1 MADKISIAVIFGGRS
16 GEHEVSLMSARS
28 VLSVLD
34 PDKYEVTQIGI
45 TSDGKWFAGEDVLDC
60 WEKKQPAHLLHV
72 ALLPEPGENALYAIS
87 ESGEGQVLK
96 RLLKIDVAFPVLHG
110 TFGEDG
116 TIQGLLELADL
127 AYVGAGVLAS
137 SVGMDKALFKHVM
150 RSQHLPVLEAITLT
164 RHQLETDLEF
174 VVTLAEMVAPYPLFT
189 KPVNLGSSVG
199 IKKCHNREELIK
211 GLHLAARYDRRILVE
226 RGLDSPHEY
235 EVAVLGND
243 DPSASI
249 PGEVIPS
256 EEFYSYHAKY
266 EDERSQ
272 LLIPAPLPQETI
284 AYLQQTAIAAFKAVD
299 GSGMARVDFLM
310 DRTTGEIFLSEI
322 NTIPG
327 FTKISMYPKLW
338 EASGLPYAALVDRL
352 VELAIQRKADRDRT
366 ERQYG
371 REE

>member
-1 MADKISIAVIFGGRS
+1 MADKIRIAVIFGGRS

-34 PDKYEVTQIGI
+34 PHKYEVTQIGI
-45 TSDGKWFAGEDVLDC
+45 TSDGRWYAGEDVLES
-60 WEKKQPAHLLHV
+60 WEKKQPAELLHV
-72 ALLPEPGENALYAIS
+72 ALLPEPGENALYALS
-87 ESGEGQVLK
+87 QSTEGQILK
-96 RLLKIDVAFPVLHG
+96 RLIKIDVAFPVLHG

-150 RSQHLPVLEAITLT
+150 RAQHLPVLEALTLT
-164 RHQLETDLEF
+164 RHQLETDKDF
-174 VVTLAEMVAPYPLFT
+174 VVTLAELVAPYPLFT

-199 IKKCHNREELIK
+199 IKKCHNREELIS

-226 RGLDSPHEY
+226 RGLDSPREI
-235 EVAVLGND
+235 EISVLGND
-243 DPSASI
+243 EPVASL

-256 EEFYSYHAKY
+256 DEFYSYHAKY

-272 LLIPAPLPQETI
+272 LLIPAPLPEETI
-284 AYLQQTAIAAFKAVD
+284 ENLQQIAVAAFKAVD
-299 GSGMARVDFLM
+299 GAGMARVDFLM

-338 EASGLPYAALVDRL
+338 EASGLAYVDLVDRL

-366 ERQYG
+366 ERHYG

>member
-1 MADKISIAVIFGGRS
+1 MVQTA
-16 GEHEVSLMSARS
+16 
-28 VLSVLD
+28 
-34 PDKYEVTQIGI
+34 
-45 TSDGKWFAGEDVLDC
+45 
-60 WEKKQPAHLLHV
+60 
-72 ALLPEPGENALYAIS
+72 
-87 ESGEGQVLK
+87 EGQTLK

-116 TIQGLLELADL
+116 TMQGLLELADV
-127 AYVGAGVLAS
+127 AYIGAGVLAS
-137 SVGMDKALFKHVM
+137 SVGMDKALFKNVM

-164 RHQLETDLEF
+164 RHQVESDIEF
-174 VVTLAEMVAPYPLFT
+174 VVTLSEMVAPYPLFT

-199 IKKCHNREELIK
+199 IKKCHNRAELIT

-226 RGLDSPHEY
+226 RGLEAPREI
-235 EVAVLGND
+235 EVSVLGND
-243 DPSASI
+243 DPIASI

-256 EEFYSYHAKY
+256 DEFYSYHAKY
-266 EDERSQ
+266 EDEGSQ
-272 LLIPAPLPQETI
+272 LLIPAPLPAETI
-284 AYLQQTAIAAFKAVD
+284 AYLQQTAVDAFRAVD
-299 GSGMARVDFLM
+299 GAGMARVDFLM

-338 EASGLPYAALVDRL
+338 GASGLPYAELVDRL
-352 VELAIQRKADRDRT
+352 IELAIQRKADRDRT